1 MPIVTIQ
8 TPSGESVQID
18 APEGATD
25 DQIFRFAK
33 SQGLFNQR
41 GDSQLR
47 PEQAATSA
55 DVDFIPTEEN
65 LARPLPE
72 QPERSILDEAIGL
85 GEAALTTVTGATT
98 GALGFGLGAIEGIAG
113 ELTGRIPQGEGIHEA
128 TRLASELT
136 FEPRTEA
143 GKNMVKF
150 ISDKLSVLPPV
161 SGLSTFG
168 GGVKIPLGSVKSKI
182 PGGKARQIRGVLSDE
197 IKAGNVNAGNI
208 AKALDSD
215 GSLIK
220 NPRTKAAIKLLGAG
234 DEAYSMAINF
244 EKMNSATR
252 AEAGKILNV
261 VQANKNSGDPKFIN
275 KNRPANVIG
284 SSIAKSATKLNDIKK
299 GSGRLLG
306 RIMELQDG
314 KKTVNTKPAR
324 DAFIAALDEADIKVT
339 LNDKDGLVADTA
351 GTLTN
356 IDEVIKG
363 NKLNTVLAR
372 IQAGKMSA
380 KEAHKLK
387 RNIRELVSFDP
398 KAPGAV
404 KVSVEI
410 ENAVKKLASDL
421 GDSVSEVSK
430 PYAKQNKIFSES
442 IDALKKADKS
452 LGNALM
458 IGDDLAE
465 AKFGALSKRIATNIA
480 SKEQVLDMVNSLEE
494 ALVTHGKG
502 SNVDIERLVQTVGF
516 VEDIFK
522 LEPQQ
527 ARFGLQARLAK
538 GALETATTG
547 SPAIELS
554 KTAINAAAKLS
565 KLDFNDKM
573 KALRILARTNNIQGK

>member
-1 MPIVTIQ
+1 
-8 TPSGESVQID
+8 
-18 APEGATD
+18 
-25 DQIFRFAK
+25 
-33 SQGLFNQR
+33 
-41 GDSQLR
+41 
-47 PEQAATSA
+47 
-55 DVDFIPTEEN
+55 
-65 LARPLPE
+65 
-72 QPERSILDEAIGL
+72 
-85 GEAALTTVTGATT
+85 
-98 GALGFGLGAIEGIAG
+98 
-113 ELTGRIPQGEGIHEA
+113 
-128 TRLASELT
+128 
-136 FEPRTEA
+136 
-143 GKNMVKF
+143 
-150 ISDKLSVLPPV
+150 
-161 SGLSTFG
+161 
-168 GGVKIPLGSVKSKI
+168 
-182 PGGKARQIRGVLSDE
+182 
-197 IKAGNVNAGNI
+197 
-208 AKALDSD
+208 
-215 GSLIK
+215 
-220 NPRTKAAIKLLGAG
+220 
-234 DEAYSMAINF
+234 
-244 EKMNSATR
+244 
-252 AEAGKILNV
+252 
-261 VQANKNSGDPKFIN
+261 
-275 KNRPANVIG
+275 
-284 SSIAKSATKLNDIKK
+284 
-299 GSGRLLG
+299 
-306 RIMELQDG
+306 MELQDG

-339 LNDKDGLVADTA
+339 LNDKGGLVADTA

-430 PYAKQNKIFSES
+430 PYAKQNKICSES